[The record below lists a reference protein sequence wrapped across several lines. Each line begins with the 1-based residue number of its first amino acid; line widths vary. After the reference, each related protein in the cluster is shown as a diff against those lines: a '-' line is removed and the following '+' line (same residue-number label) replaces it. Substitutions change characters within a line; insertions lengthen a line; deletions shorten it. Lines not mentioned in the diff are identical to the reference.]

1 MLSERIQKMTPSATL
16 SLNQKAGELT
26 KQGIDI
32 INMAVGQPDF
42 QVPENIRLVAEKA
55 AREGH
60 GKYTPATGKIE
71 LRQAISGKF
80 KRENNLKYD
89 VNEIVVAS
97 GAKPILFATV
107 LALCNPGDEVI
118 VPAPY
123 WVTYPDDIRLCGAN
137 PVFVEARE
145 ENKFAITADAIAEK
159 ITDKTRLLILNDPS
173 NPTGAIIPKEE
184 KEKIAEL
191 CLKHNIWILSDEIY
205 ERLVFEEEYF
215 SIASL
220 GEDIWNKTIT
230 LNGLSKTYAMPGWRI
245 GYAGIPLELAKK
257 IGGALSHIT
266 GNPNTIAQIAGIEA
280 LNGSQDE
287 VGKMIQIYKKRRDM
301 FLDGLS
307 KIEGIKCV
315 KPGGAF
321 YLYPN
326 LSSHYDSNITN
337 STQMAEKLLVEA
349 HIAAVPGAA
358 FGTDEHVRLSFATS
372 EEKINECLIRLEKFF
387 G

>member
-42 QVPENIRLVAEKA
+42 QVPENIRLAAEKA

-159 ITDKTRLLILNDPS
+159 ITDKTRLIIFNDPS
-173 NPTGAIIPKEE
+173 NPTGAIISKEE

-266 GNPNTIAQIAGIEA
+266 GNPNTIAQIAGVEA

-287 VGKMIQIYKKRRDM
+287 VGKMVQIYKKRRDM
-301 FLDGLS
+301 FLEGLS

-315 KPGGAF
+315 NPQGAF

-326 LSSHYDSNITN
+326 LSAHYKNGITN

>member
-184 KEKIAEL
+184 KGKIAEL